1 MIISFSRYTI
11 TQTPM
16 MKINVKGY
24 HLYGRFI
31 NILSVSA
38 VEEVGGRV
46 ESHIEA
52 LVLIM
57 LLPGAKVNYKF

>member
-1 MIISFSRYTI
+1 MIISLSRYTI
-11 TQTPM
+11 AQTPM
-16 MKINVKGY
+16 MKINVGGY

-38 VEEVGGRV
+38 VEEVSGKV
-46 ESHIEA
+46 ESYIEA

-57 LLPGAKVNYKF
+57 LLPGAKVN

>member
-1 MIISFSRYTI
+1 MIISLSRYTI

-31 NILSVSA
+31 NTLSVSVHI
-38 VEEVGGRV
+38 VEEVGG
-46 ESHIEA
+46 E
-52 LVLIM
+52 
-57 LLPGAKVNYKF
+57 PN